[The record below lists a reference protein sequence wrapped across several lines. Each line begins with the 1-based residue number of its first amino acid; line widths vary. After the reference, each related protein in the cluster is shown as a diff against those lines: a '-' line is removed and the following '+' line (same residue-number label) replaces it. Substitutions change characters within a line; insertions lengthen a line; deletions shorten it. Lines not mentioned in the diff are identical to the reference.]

1 MTISYYEKMSDGS
14 IKCIDDETPFDL
26 PDGWAWCRL
35 KHICIMTAGKAIA
48 SDKIKDEPFEGCYP
62 CFGGNG
68 IRGYVDEYNQVGTHS
83 IVGRQ
88 GALCGNINIASGRF
102 YATEHAV
109 VTTLFT
115 GIDFDWSNYNLEA
128 LKLNRFATGAA
139 QPGLSVSNVLNAL
152 VSVPPMK
159 EQERIAAAI
168 SSNFSFVSAIEK
180 SLN

>member
-1 MTISYYEKMSDGS
+1 MADGS
-14 IKCIDDETPFDL
+14 TKCIEDEILFDL
-26 PDGWAWCRL
+26 PAGWTWCRL
-35 KHICIMTAGKAIA
+35 KHICIMVAGK
-48 SDKIKDEPFEGCYP
+48 SKPSNQIKDEPFEGCYP

-68 IRGYVDEYNQVGTHS
+68 VRGYVNEYNQDGTHS

-115 GIDFDWSNYNLEA
+115 GINFDWSNYILEA

-139 QPGLSVSNVLNAL
+139 QPGLSVSNVLNVL
-152 VSVPPMK
+152 VPVPPVQ
-159 EQERIAAAI
+159 EQERIATAI
-168 SSNFSFVSAIEK
+168 SSTFSFMSTIEK
-180 SLN
+180 GLN